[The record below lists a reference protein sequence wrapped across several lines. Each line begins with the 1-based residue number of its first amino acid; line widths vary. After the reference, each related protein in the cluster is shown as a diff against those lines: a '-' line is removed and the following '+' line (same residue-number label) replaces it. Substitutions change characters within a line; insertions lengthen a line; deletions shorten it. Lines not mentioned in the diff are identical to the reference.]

1 MKLWQ
6 ILLYFITFKAL
17 EKVYP
22 ELVMKCH
29 QTSLVRHSRDTFR
42 DRIWQTFQMYLKEME
57 LTMNELLKSWAQRA
71 SN

>member
-1 MKLWQ
+1 M
-6 ILLYFITFKAL
+6 

-29 QTSLVRHSRDTFR
+29 QTFLVRCSRDTFR
-42 DRIWQTFQMYLKEME
+42 DRIWQTFQMSLKGIE
-57 LTMNELLKSWAQRA
+57 LTMNELLKSWAQRS

>member
-1 MKLWQ
+1 M
-6 ILLYFITFKAL
+6 

-29 QTSLVRHSRDTFR
+29 QTFLVRCSRDTFR
-42 DRIWQTFQMYLKEME
+42 DRIWQTLQMSLKGIE
-57 LTMNELLKSWAQRA
+57 LTMNELLKSWAQRS

>member
-1 MKLWQ
+1 M
-6 ILLYFITFKAL
+6 

-29 QTSLVRHSRDTFR
+29 QTFLVRCSRDTFR
-42 DRIWQTFQMYLKEME
+42 DHIWQTFQMSLKGIE
-57 LTMNELLKSWAQRA
+57 LTMNELLKSWAQRS